1 MNYHPPYDDDR
12 RNKADKIFEAAG
24 FTPASLGDFG
34 AEIAGAIADFN
45 ERYMVVNEAGKAFIY
60 QRGYDEV
67 RKRRWY
73 YRLQVADFK
82 TLHMNNLVQI
92 GVDQKGNPVTKS
104 VADVWLR
111 HPDRRQYINGVKFD
125 PEGSRDEPGV
135 LNLWEDF
142 DVKPA
147 PGDWSLMHEHIRNV
161 VCAGDPVLLHYLI
174 RWMARMVQQPA
185 RQGEVA
191 VVMRGPRGAGKTIV
205 ANALKRIIGQHSL
218 TISNS
223 KHLVGNFNA
232 HLRDCIFLFA
242 DEAFFAGDKAHVGVL
257 NSLITDDTLTV
268 EGKGANIV
276 QAPNFLHVM
285 MASNESWV
293 IPAATDERRYCMLD
307 VPGTKRGDHAYFAA
321 IAAQMEAGGDAAM
334 LHYLLALDLTDFNV
348 RAVPE
353 TEALQQQKK
362 MSLGTTDA
370 WWRECLGRGYVW
382 QSKLGLED
390 VFAAWYDKVTKELLM
405 KSYTEFAK
413 ARGERRPLA
422 LEDLGKYFT
431 KLGAK
436 ASRPRNVIVG
446 EHMTEVETT
455 PYGGTA
461 RKAKPIIHPHAYAFT
476 VGTLDQARVAFCKHT
491 GLTFEWDCADND

>member
-1 MNYHPPYDDDR
+1 M
-12 RNKADKIFEAAG
+12 
-24 FTPASLGDFG
+24 
-34 AEIAGAIADFN
+34 
-45 ERYMVVNEAGKAFIY
+45 
-60 QRGYDEV
+60 
-67 RKRRWY
+67 
-73 YRLQVADFK
+73 
-82 TLHMNNLVQI
+82 QI
-92 GVDQKGNPVTKS
+92 GVDQKGNPITRN

-111 HPDRRQYINGVKFD
+111 HSDRRHVINGVKFD
-125 PEGSRDEPGV
+125 PDGAREEPGV
-135 LNLWEDF
+135 LNLWEGF
-142 DVKPA
+142 DVQPA
-147 PGDWSLMHEHIRNV
+147 PGDWSLMHDHIRNV
-161 VCAGDPVLLHYLI
+161 VCGGDPILLHYLI
-174 RWMARMVQQPA
+174 RWMARMVQYPA
-185 RQGEVA
+185 EAAESPSSCADPRRRQDHRGERA
-191 VVMRGPRGAGKTIV
+191 EADHR
-205 ANALKRIIGQHSL
+205 QHGL

-223 KHLVGNFNA
+223 RHLVGNFNA

-276 QAPNFLHVM
+276 QAPNYLHVM
-285 MASNESWV
+285 MASNEAWV
-293 IPAATDERRYCMLD
+293 VPAATDERRYFVLD

-321 IAAQMEAGGDAAM
+321 IVKQMETGGYEAM
-334 LHYLLALDLTDFNV
+334 LHYLLAIDLTDFNV

-370 WWRECLGRGYVW
+370 WWRECLERGYVW

-390 VFAAWYDKVTKELLM
+390 VFSAWYDKVTKELLM

-413 ARGERRPLA
+413 ARGERRPIA

-446 EHMTEVETT
+446 EHMTEVETGV
-455 PYGGTA
+455 YGGTA
-461 RKAKPIIHPHAYAFT
+461 RKAKPIIHPHAYGFT
-476 VGTLDQARVAFCKHT
+476 VGTLDQARVAFCGHT